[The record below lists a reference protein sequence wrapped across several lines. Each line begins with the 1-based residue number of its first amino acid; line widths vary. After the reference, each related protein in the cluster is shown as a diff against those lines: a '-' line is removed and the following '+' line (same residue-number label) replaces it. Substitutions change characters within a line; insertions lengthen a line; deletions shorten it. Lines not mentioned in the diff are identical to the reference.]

1 MLKAEERLV
10 KSDIWRK
17 LTEMNWRA
25 SEKTAYQG
33 IARPYLKLIQRLTDS
48 SQITLTELD
57 VVQKKALYR
66 WCHGTNANR

>member
-1 MLKAEERLV
+1 MFKAEEKLV

-25 SEKTAYQG
+25 SEKTTYQG

-57 VVQKKALYR
+57 VVQKKAHHR
-66 WCHGTNANR
+66 W